1 VPMTELPL
9 LVRDM
14 AGEDALEE
22 LAALITAT

>member
-1 VPMTELPL
+1 MTELPL